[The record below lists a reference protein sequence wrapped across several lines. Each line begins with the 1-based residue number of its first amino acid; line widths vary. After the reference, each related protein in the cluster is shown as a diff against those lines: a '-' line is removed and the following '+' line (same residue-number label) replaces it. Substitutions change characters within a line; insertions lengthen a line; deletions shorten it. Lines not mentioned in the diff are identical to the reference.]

1 MLVWR
6 ATAGG
11 VPDPYYDMNLLRIP
25 GVTYE
30 IGPMF
35 TNMPMA
41 QDSLYICGWLYR
53 TEFTAPAASHQ
64 G

>member
-6 ATAGG
+6 ATAGV
-11 VPDPYYDMNLLRIP
+11 VPDPYYDMNL
-25 GVTYE
+25 
-30 IGPMF
+30 PMF